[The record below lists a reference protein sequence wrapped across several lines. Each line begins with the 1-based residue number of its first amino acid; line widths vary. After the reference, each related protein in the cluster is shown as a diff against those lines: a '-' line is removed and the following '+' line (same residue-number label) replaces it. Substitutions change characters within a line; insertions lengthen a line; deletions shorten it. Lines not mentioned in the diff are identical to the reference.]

1 MNILEHVTRE
11 REFLPQELSVVT
23 GYENASTFATVP
35 KSRQITVF
43 SELRHLLS
51 IAEKQRARSTSHIRR
66 QDWFPPVTRPG
77 GPRSIVMVVAYVE
90 AQEIESVARSRSV
103 FFIQFSRQ
111 RRPNQS
117 NSEGSS

>member
-11 REFLPQELSVVT
+11 REFLPQELSVIT

-90 AQEIESVARSRSV
+90 AQQIEHPSVAERRS
-103 FFIQFSRQ
+103 FFLFSFSQQ
-111 RRPNQS
+111 R
-117 NSEGSS
+117 